1 MYFEW
6 IKENHVRMVIFGHVH
21 RYIAILP
28 NSENRIQI
36 YAHMRKY
43 AAKTYVVD
51 KIEGNDRLDHW
62 KKFRRPPNN
71 MFNAK
76 SGFEFYDVHSTLSKQ
91 WSHLFIYASESYVNQ
106 AYHLKCPIN
115 QQNYACWFKPLSIF
129 RNWANDAIFTS
140 TMIQKC
146 PKIVRTWFV
155 SCTARYRNPN
165 SIWFLSRSYSCHM
178 TQSHRM
184 VA

>member
-1 MYFEW
+1 
-6 IKENHVRMVIFGHVH
+6 MVIFGHVH

-28 NSENRIQI
+28 NPENRIQI

-76 SGFEFYDVHSTLSKQ
+76 SGFESYDVHSTLSKQ
-91 WSHLFIYASESYVNQ
+91 WSHLFIYASELYVNQ

-115 QQNYACWFKPLSIF
+115 QQNYASWFKPLSIF

-140 TMIQKC
+140 SMIQKLY
-146 PKIVRTWFV
+146 VRGLFPVLQDTESQTQFGSYLGHIHVTWH
-155 SCTARYRNPN
+155 NH
-165 SIWFLSRSYSCHM
+165 IGW
-178 TQSHRM
+178 
-184 VA
+184 